1 MQIRNPKTYPWI
13 RNESKIMKPSEIRDL
28 RPDERIEKLGD
39 LQKQLFSLRSQAVTE
54 NLENRHAIRN
64 VRRDIARIKTI
75 IRQDQ
80 LKGQ

>member
-1 MQIRNPKTYPWI
+1 
-13 RNESKIMKPSEIRDL
+13 MKASQIRDL
-28 RPDERIEKLGD
+28 RPDERLEKLQE
-39 LQKQLFSLRSQAVTE
+39 LQRKLFDLRSQAVTE
-54 NLENRHAIRN
+54 NLENRHAIRD

>member
-1 MQIRNPKTYPWI
+1 
-13 RNESKIMKPSEIRDL
+13 MKSSEIRDL
-28 RPDERIEKLGD
+28 RPDERAEKLED
-39 LQKQLFSLRSQAVTE
+39 MKKQLFSLRSQAVTE

-75 IRQDQ
+75 IRQEQ